1 MDVDGEVD
9 VEVEVRVL
17 FLFQQSG
24 NIFFCSSAITLARWE
39 YCSLSSNDK
48 LFQASP
54 SSTLIAL
61 KKYEN
66 SIIHCEL
73 KLEIYLML
81 GLIVFQNT
89 TYLLSF
95 PGCCWISSSRYFLA
109 NSIKPFIGRFG
120 FSLAASFSFF
130 RAGDIGGDIAW
141 LLLFPPTTI
150 ILLPTASAE
159 LLLEDIPG
167 WCKATGLGMMGA
179 TLERGELGSV
189 NPVVNS
195 NLRNLSHRSGVLTAS
210 WWSGGRHTSPIDSS
224 LQGIPNFS
232 NVNRDCAE
240 LQPKLNVKYK
250 YNTLTTKNNS

>member
-1 MDVDGEVD
+1 
-9 VEVEVRVL
+9 
-17 FLFQQSG
+17 
-24 NIFFCSSAITLARWE
+24 
-39 YCSLSSNDK
+39 
-48 LFQASP
+48 
-54 SSTLIAL
+54 
-61 KKYEN
+61 
-66 SIIHCEL
+66 
-73 KLEIYLML
+73 ML
-81 GLIVFQNT
+81 GLFVFENT
-89 TYLLSF
+89 VYLLSF

-150 ILLPTASAE
+150 ILSAE

-250 YNTLTTKNNS
+250 CNTLTTYYVCYIIVQLIRNRNNS

>member
-1 MDVDGEVD
+1 M
-9 VEVEVRVL
+9 
-17 FLFQQSG
+17 
-24 NIFFCSSAITLARWE
+24 
-39 YCSLSSNDK
+39 
-48 LFQASP
+48 
-54 SSTLIAL
+54 
-61 KKYEN
+61 
-66 SIIHCEL
+66 
-73 KLEIYLML
+73 KLERYIYLML
-81 GLIVFQNT
+81 GLIIFQNT

-240 LQPKLNVKYK
+240 LQPKLNLKYK
-250 YNTLTTKNNS
+250 YNTVKTYS